1 MVDNKLTKDSVKQV
15 WPQISKLTAFFTVPD
30 KYTSLKCEHVTC
42 EIRYIKTNTPQALSR
57 IQGFFTCFSSALEAT
72 YPEINHPVVQLG
84 VLVDCG
90 SAFLR
95 AQTKNI
101 ITSPKNPPTMKYSTM

>member
-1 MVDNKLTKDSVKQV
+1 MHE
-15 WPQISKLTAFFTVPD
+15 IFFI
-30 KYTSLKCEHVTC
+30 K
-42 EIRYIKTNTPQALSR
+42 KTNTHNLCHVYSFFSPTC
-57 IQGFFTCFSSALEAT
+57 FFTTTLVAA

-95 AQTKNI
+95 GKQNT
-101 ITSPKNPPTMKYSTM
+101 ITSPKIPRLKYSMI